1 MAILEPTGQ
10 PSSALLVLCA
20 CPHSLG
26 ERGPG
31 CWCAFIP
38 GACWDELWQTGND
51 PSLSPLFKPL
61 LGPWCLEEGCPH
73 SIPGYSR
80 SLVLVAQPLF
90 VTPVLPLALLY
101 WMVLPDPS
109 MISHLHTWCTLS
121 LLPGQLA

>member
-20 CPHSLG
+20 CPHSFG

-51 PSLSPLFKPL
+51 PSLSPLFSLSSAPGAWKRDALIPY
-61 LGPWCLEEGCPH
+61 LGTQGLW
-73 SIPGYSR
+73 YS
-80 SLVLVAQPLF
+80 
-90 VTPVLPLALLY
+90 
-101 WMVLPDPS
+101 WPS
-109 MISHLHTWCTLS
+109 LS
-121 LLPGQLA
+121 L